1 MTVAEIVL
9 KYVEAL
15 VWPSVVL
22 IFLHRFRRG
31 IGELIART
39 RSLATPAGNIE
50 FAERAGE
57 LLDDAAVD
65 QEERVLAPA
74 RRGVLRRLERSA
86 ESLQDGRILWVDD
99 RPRNNLALVRL
110 FESMGMQVD
119 LALST
124 EEGLERLE
132 VRSYHIVI
140 TDLERNGDEDA
151 GNTLIKRMSETGIDV
166 PVVIYSG
173 ASRLRAQA
181 DRRAFA
187 TTTGP
192 DRLIHYV
199 IDLMERARFA

>member
-1 MTVAEIVL
+1 MTVAELIL

-22 IFLHRFRRG
+22 IFLYRFRRG

-39 RSLATPAGNIE
+39 RSLATPAGSIE
-50 FAERAGE
+50 FTERAGE
-57 LLDDAAVD
+57 LLDDAATD
-65 QEERVLAPA
+65 QEERVPTTA

-86 ESLQDGRILWVDD
+86 ESLQDGKILWADD
-99 RPRNNLALVRL
+99 RPRNNIALVRL

-140 TDLERNGDEDA
+140 TDLERDGDEDA
-151 GNTLIKRMSETGIDV
+151 GNTLIKRMSERGIDV

-173 ASRLRAQA
+173 SSRLRAQA

>member
-1 MTVAEIVL
+1 MTVAELIL

-22 IFLHRFRRG
+22 IFLYRFRRG
-31 IGELIART
+31 IGDLIART
-39 RSLATPAGNIE
+39 RSLATPAGSIE
-50 FAERAGE
+50 FTERAGE
-57 LLDDAAVD
+57 LLDDAATE
-65 QEERVLAPA
+65 QEERVPTTA

-86 ESLQDGRILWVDD
+86 ESLQGGKILWVDD
-99 RPRNNLALVRL
+99 RPRNNVALVRL

-132 VRSYHIVI
+132 VRNYHIVL
-140 TDLERNGDEDA
+140 TDLERDGDEDA
-151 GNTLIKRMSETGIDV
+151 GNTLIEQMGERGIDV

-173 ASRLRAQA
+173 SSQLRAQA